1 MIKNQSMPAP
11 KRHTP
16 LTETEAWN
24 KVTAFC
30 AYRERSRKE
39 VVEKL
44 YAYGLHKD
52 TIEKL
57 LKRLESEKYLQEER
71 FAQSFVGGKFRL
83 KNWGKRR
90 IELELKARGIQEK
103 DISNA
108 LGEIQEKDYL
118 STLKKLFEKKEKE
131 LLLKEPDQWKRRQ
144 KIAAFLIRKGYE
156 HEKVFKIVG
165 VDHED

>member
-1 MIKNQSMPAP
+1 MPLP
-11 KRHTP
+11 KKHTP

-39 VVEKL
+39 VIEKL
-44 YAYGLHKD
+44 YAYGLDKD

-71 FAQSFVGGKFRL
+71 FAYAFAGGKFRL

-90 IELELKARGIQEK
+90 IELELKARGIPEK

-108 LGEIQEKDYL
+108 LNEIQEKDYL
-118 STLKKLFEKKEKE
+118 STLKKLADKKEKE
-131 LLLKEPDQWKRRQ
+131 LLSKEPNEWKRRQ

-156 HEKVFKIVG
+156 QEKVFKMVG
-165 VDHED
+165 IYDV